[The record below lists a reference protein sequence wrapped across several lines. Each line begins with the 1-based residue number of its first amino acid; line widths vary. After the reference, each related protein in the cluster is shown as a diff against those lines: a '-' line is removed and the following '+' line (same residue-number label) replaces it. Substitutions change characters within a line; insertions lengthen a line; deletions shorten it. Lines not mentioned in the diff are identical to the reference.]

1 MIGLLDVESKEFQ
14 QLLSK
19 GHFVSYES
27 CLFLA
32 GPCNVGK
39 TSLASIL
46 IDEEIPHVW
55 DSTNGLEIWFGRN
68 GIHIRD
74 KKMIPLPRKKG
85 QYKHDKYL
93 PKTYSMLKLQELLFT
108 IFYMY
113 RV

>member
-1 MIGLLDVESKEFQ
+1 MLDVESKEFQ

-68 GIHIRD
+68 GINIRD
-74 KKMIPLPRKKG
+74 KKMIPLPRTKG
-85 QYKHDKYL
+85 QYNYM
-93 PKTYSMLKLQELLFT
+93 PKIYPMLKKQKHLYT
-108 IFYMY
+108 IFNGPMSD
-113 RV
+113 V